1 MAIVDPTSL
10 TIQELESDV
19 RGIVNLASHQ
29 PIRLFFEQGH
39 GILMLPED
47 QLDQTDEILNWVR
60 VFLYAERASRKEQ
73 AARVGG
79 DFPDATWLQHLDD
92 EDLSTFIDE
101 LCESLL
107 EAIAMRDLGSL
118 RNLVSEWETTANAL
132 SDPIQ
137 RATLL
142 EAFDP
147 NS

>member
-1 MAIVDPTSL
+1 
-10 TIQELESDV
+10 
-19 RGIVNLASHQ
+19 
-29 PIRLFFEQGH
+29 
-39 GILMLPED
+39 MLPED

-147 NS
+147 NSYIEVQQPA